1 MFGKKKKQVGSR
13 NSRKQSGTHSFL
25 KEQFITP
32 EMVAQAIQ
40 EAELPPSL
48 KEALLSELPNFVE
61 HVDEAT
67 NKIFNPSAIWFES
80 LQFADYVAQLASHL
94 REDHGAECREGIAEQ
109 LIMMADNYKDLAE
122 SAMRVLDKADK
133 GFKHGAQQ

>member
-1 MFGKKKKQVGSR
+1 
-13 NSRKQSGTHSFL
+13 
-25 KEQFITP
+25 
-32 EMVAQAIQ
+32 MVAQAIQ

-67 NKIFNPSAIWFES
+67 NKIFNPSAVWFES

>member
-1 MFGKKKKQVGSR
+1 MFGKKKKQGGSR
-13 NSRKQSGTHSFL
+13 NLRNQSGTHFFP

-67 NKIFNPSAIWFES
+67 NKIFNPSAVWFES